1 MRPDL
6 HGLLELPAKDKPH
19 KDEAH
24 MDKDMAHMDDDM
36 DKDEAHMGAPSL
48 VAMASLVDKEEDADC
63 LKLLHARAPHIASSY
78 MTLTVHVLKEY
89 ARGCLGWKGKR
100 VTQNKPL
107 LKAEHLSWEQEMEE
121 DQLAEVAELCSRS
134 KTTSAEGQPRGEVDG
149 VRDETKE
156 ISHTGPAELGGG
168 ASKRRKIAARR
179 RRAQKRQ
186 QVHGNY
192 SGFYDELPDGAEVQ
206 RLRGVEQSLMGT
218 VDGLQGDLDDLQ
230 ATHQGLHGTTPELA
244 VPAGA
249 PPQQQQ
255 QLATASTSRKR
266 EAPAANKSR
275 AAKRGASHNS
285 VAKRAGAARL
295 AWGETA

>member
-48 VAMASLVDKEEDADC
+48 VAMASLVLLRTISESLAMHAMFFLADGV
-63 LKLLHARAPHIASSY
+63 APM
-78 MTLTVHVLKEY
+78 MTETACAY
-89 ARGCLGWKGKR
+89 
-100 VTQNKPL
+100 
-107 LKAEHLSWEQEMEE
+107 
-121 DQLAEVAELCSRS
+121 VAELCSRS

-179 RRAQKRQ
+179 RRARKRQ

-255 QLATASTSRKR
+255 QLAAASTSRKR
-266 EAPAANKSR
+266 EAPAANKPR
-275 AAKRGASHNS
+275 AAKQGASHNS